1 MTLGER
7 IQTIL
12 KEKNVRQV
20 DFAKTLGISASY
32 VNLLVNDKKTN
43 ISETLAK
50 LIEEAYGYCARWVLG
65 GVGEKNSECGCSACK
80 AELLKRI
87 DKMTDCEIKA
97 VLAFTKTLETVNR
110 EFFDDEI
117 IIMQNKSGREPG
129 NRQTAVKEVVYE
141 ED

>member
-12 KEKNVRQV
+12 KEKSVKQV

-32 VNLLVNDKKTN
+32 VNLLINDKKTN

-50 LIEEAYGYCARWVLG
+50 LIEEAYGYCAGWVLG
-65 GVGEKNSECGCSACK
+65 GVGEKNSDCCCSACK

-87 DKMTDCEIKA
+87 DRMTDCEIRA
-97 VLAFTKTLETVNR
+97 TLAFTKTLETVNR
-110 EFFDDEI
+110 DFPDEEI
-117 IIMQNKSGREPG
+117 IIK
-129 NRQTAVKEVVYE
+129 
-141 ED
+141 